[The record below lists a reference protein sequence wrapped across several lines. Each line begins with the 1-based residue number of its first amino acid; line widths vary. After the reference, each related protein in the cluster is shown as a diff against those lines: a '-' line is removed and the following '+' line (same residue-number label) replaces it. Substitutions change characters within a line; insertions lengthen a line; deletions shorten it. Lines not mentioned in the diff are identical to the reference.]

1 MPHPSFRLYT
11 CAALLVAACACGTAD
26 SESAPDRSA
35 SPTIRPSEPADTDR
49 LKRALLPIP
58 AAQSSETFRYGP
70 VSGTYQQLTD
80 RIVDG
85 KTWPS
90 EPCADRTMLPGRIQA
105 LGERAR
111 FSPAALAM
119 WTDEARALL
128 VTETIIKLTEADA
141 QQLVATPAP
150 EECHAYDIVIDG
162 ENHHVILRADE
173 FHRRDGGPA
182 RVQIWEHQI
191 GRTIKSA
198 LQLTSRRGNYVII
211 LSLSPDGKI
220 KLADYQDIVTR
231 AEDHATTVLRQDEGS
246 RT

>member
-11 CAALLVAACACGTAD
+11 CAALLVTACACGTAD

-70 VSGTYQQLTD
+70 ISGTYQQLTD

-90 EPCADRTMLPGRIQA
+90 EPCADRTMMPGRIQT
-105 LGERAR
+105 LGEQAR

-162 ENHHVILRADE
+162 ENHHVTLRADE
-173 FHRRDGGPA
+173 FYRRDGGPA
-182 RVQIWEHQI
+182 RVQIWEHRI
-191 GRTIKSA
+191 GGTTKSA